1 MLIIHAEFM
10 SWLRDKIGS
19 ILDLFKLLQIPAILG
34 AENSSRPEGQLSRS
48 FKPSGV
54 SVLQGVDFQE
64 VTSRCCCN
72 PYQHCTSFLYPL
84 PRCLFWGYAKK
95 TTVVACCCLRTYRE
109 SPPGREIN
117 GSAPPKGP
125 PEATSNSN
133 ITRLQDRKYH

>member
-34 AENSSRPEGQLSRS
+34 AEGSSRPEGQLSRS

-72 PYQHCTSFLYPL
+72 PSQHCTSFLHP
-84 PRCLFWGYAKK
+84 PPCLFWGYAKK
-95 TTVVACCCLRTYRE
+95 TTTVASCCLRTYRE
-109 SPPGREIN
+109 SPPGQEIN

-125 PEATSNSN
+125 PEATSNSS
-133 ITRLQDRKYH
+133 ITRLQERKYH